1 MCGGGGGG
9 GIDATTRALQ
19 EQQMKLAR
27 EDELRRK
34 AEDLRQGQAK
44 NYINALYGVDPTE
57 IKSEIGVDEYK
68 KALVENYGSNHQA
81 PNQRDFY
88 TVEKAI
94 DMGTTDRWGNGKPYN
109 QQVANKDAYNTALN
123 QFQINQNR
131 YVNDGMSKFKQ
142 DQGATSA
149 DSAKHLAARNAGYD
163 QVKTNSLNFM
173 NEDINRNREDAA
185 RSMRFGLARSGLTGG
200 SVDIDE
206 NANLTDANQRSTVQA
221 NQLAD
226 NQVQQIKADDEATRA
241 ELIGKITAGLD
252 ADSAATTAAQR
263 MQNNREQAIS
273 APPSH
278 LMDNLFAGV
287 GNFWNSAQYSQ
298 GAANPYG
305 SGSGIGAIG
314 SSGGY
319 KGRLS

>member
-19 EQQMKLAR
+19 EQQLKQAR
-27 EDELRRK
+27 EDELRRQ
-34 AEDLRQGQAK
+34 AEDLRQAQAK
-44 NYINALYGVDPTE
+44 NHIEALYGNAPKAIQSDV
-57 IKSEIGVDEYK
+57 GVDAYK
-68 KALVENYGSNHQA
+68 KSLIDTYAKNNVA

-88 TVEKAI
+88 TTERAV
-94 DMGTTDRWGNGKPYN
+94 DMGVTDRWGNGRVYTK
-109 QQVANKDAYNTALN
+109 QVADKNAYNNALN
-123 QFQINQNR
+123 QWQAEQNR
-131 YVNDGMSKFKQ
+131 YVNDGMANFKQ
-142 DQGATSA
+142 DMGATA
-149 DSAKHLAARNAGYD
+149 EDAAKNLAARNAGYG

-185 RSMRFGLARSGLTGG
+185 RAMRFGLARSGLTGG

-226 NQVQQIKADDEATRA
+226 NQVQQIRADDEATRA

-263 MQNNREQAIS
+263 MQSNREKAIS

-278 LMDNLFAGV
+278 MLDNLFGNI
-287 GNFWNSAQYSQ
+287 GNFWNQAQYSQ
-298 GAANPYG
+298 GVANPYG